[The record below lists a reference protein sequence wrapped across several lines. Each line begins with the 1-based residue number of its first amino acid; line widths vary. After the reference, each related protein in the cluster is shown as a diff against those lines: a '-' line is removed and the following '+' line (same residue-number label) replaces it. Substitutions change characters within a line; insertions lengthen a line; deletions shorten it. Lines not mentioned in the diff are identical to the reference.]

1 MTINSVFSHNNKLR
15 ELSSSQYGMWLK
27 EKLAGSD
34 WSFMIAEA
42 IEIRGNLN
50 PKNFIA
56 ALRQLSSELPLLRC
70 RIRELDGQPYQV
82 SLDGHDDQFPVVYFC
97 EDADPVAAAEAW
109 MAAEIRK
116 PVDLAEDN
124 LWRCALLC
132 VDAGHWIWYH
142 AAHHILLDGFSGGL
156 LAHRVAELYGAL
168 ETGRAAAPS
177 DFGSPD
183 DLKTYEQSYRRSVH
197 FERDRSYWQEQLR
210 GLPDPVTLTRRKMEP
225 IGGLLRHSVEIERDR
240 IGAIEALGRQA
251 GGSLP
256 QTLIALVASYYA
268 KATDVEDLTILTMVT
283 ARISADMRRIPGMV
297 ANAVPLRFRIG
308 ADTTF
313 SNLIRQVT
321 QQMSRALRYQRYR
334 YEDMR
339 RDMNLSH
346 RDQQIAWLGVN
357 IEPFNYQLDFNGLPA
372 SARNLSNGTMS
383 DLTIFAYDRG
393 DGSPVRFDFDA
404 NPGLYD
410 LAELVDHQKRFIGLV
425 DSLVREPDVPLSQR
439 SLLLPDERHKVLF
452 EWNAT
457 GRPVELVS
465 LPVLFARQVVRSP
478 EATAVV
484 FGETALSYGE
494 LDRQSDQWAGH
505 LLRLGIGTGDLVAVA
520 LPRSQAM
527 VVILLAILKSGAAYL
542 PLDPSD
548 RSDRLSAILSEAR
561 PAIVVTTTSL
571 ENEVDLGA
579 VPRVY
584 EDLQPDVHSHLPDIA
599 LPLPPG
605 PQETA
610 YVIFTSGSTGRPKG
624 VEIAHRGL
632 SNFLLAMQD
641 IVQLKPCDRLLAV
654 TTIAF
659 DIAVLELFL
668 PLTVGAVTVIASR
681 DTVREPQALRQ
692 MIKRERITV
701 FQSTPSLW
709 RALLRD
715 GVSGLEGLRPLVG
728 GEALAPELA
737 QAMAKLGSPILNLY
751 GPTETTVWSTVMPL
765 AGEDLAVPVIGRPIW
780 NTEVYVVDRHGQ
792 PVPPGYVGELLIGG
806 MGVAKGYLNRPD
818 LTEERFVP
826 DTFAG
831 REGRL
836 YRTGD
841 LVRWRADGVLDYLG
855 RNDFQIKIR
864 GFRIEPG
871 EIEAALVAMDGIQQA
886 VVVLREDQGL
896 EKRLVAY
903 LVPDGEGVLPEGTEL
918 AKRLAGVLPSH
929 MVPAL
934 YVALPVLPLNGN
946 GKIDRKALPAPQSCV
961 QENAVAPRNETERAI
976 AALWC
981 EVLGLD
987 SVGVHDD
994 FFALGGD
1001 SLAAA
1006 GMISALRSRLNGEVP
1021 LGAVFQTP
1029 TIAALAERLEVAD
1042 EPHSLM
1048 QPMLPIKAH
1057 GNRPPLFCIHPLL
1070 GLGWG
1075 FFGLAQHVGEDV
1087 PIYAL
1092 QADALSDAQGGPRSV
1107 EGMAARYL
1115 ERIRSRQPHGPYHL
1129 LGWSLG
1135 GLVAHE
1141 IARLLRADGEHVA
1154 FLGMLDSYIFEP
1166 QSGHLEEKALVEAG
1180 MAFFGG
1186 PSEDA
1191 EGIET
1196 LKGLGDYAVERFY
1209 QQNSGYLSYTGLDDP
1224 KLVDRARQTILD
1236 NFHMAGRFVP
1246 GHVDVDLH
1254 FFRAGR
1260 VMAAGATHRVIQYAP
1275 EAWLPHIGGRIYL
1288 RTLDCGHDNML
1299 EPQPAA
1305 EVGAVIQAELLRE
1318 ILVLR
1323 RDEWDK
1329 ARVAG

>member
-1 MTINSVFSHNNKLR
+1 MNSIFSHSNKVR
-15 ELSSSQYGMWLK
+15 ELSSSQSGMWLK
-27 EKLAGSD
+27 EKLSGSE

-50 PKNFIA
+50 PTNFIE

-82 SLDGHDDQFPVVYFC
+82 ALDTYEGQFPVVDFR
-97 EDADPVAAAEAW
+97 EDADPAAAAEAW

-116 PVDLAEDN
+116 PVDLAEDD
-124 LWRCALLC
+124 LWRSALLC

-168 ETGRAAAPS
+168 EAGRAAAPC

-210 GLPDPVTLTRRKMEP
+210 GLPDPVTLTRRKVEP
-225 IGGLLRHSVEIERDR
+225 VGGLLRHSIEIGRDR

-308 ADTTF
+308 PETTF
-313 SNLIRQVT
+313 ADLIRQVA

-339 RDMNLSH
+339 RDLSLSH

-357 IEPFNYQLDFNGLPA
+357 IEPFNYQFDFNGLPA

-393 DGSPVRFDFDA
+393 DGGSVRFDFDA
-404 NPGLYD
+404 NPALYD
-410 LAELVDHQKRFIGLV
+410 LCELVDHQQRFIGLF
-425 DSLVREPDVPLSQR
+425 DSLVREPDAPLAQR

-452 EWNAT
+452 DWNAT

-465 LPVLFARQVVRSP
+465 LPVLFARQVTRSP
-478 EATAVV
+478 QATAVV
-484 FGETALSYGE
+484 FGEATLSYGE
-494 LDRQSDQWAGH
+494 LDRQSDLWAGH
-505 LLRLGIGTGDLVAVA
+505 LRRLGIASGDLVAVA
-520 LPRSQAM
+520 LPRSEAM
-527 VVILLAILKSGAAYL
+527 VVILIAILKSGAAYL

-548 RSDRLSAILSEAR
+548 RSDRLSAILSEAK
-561 PAIVVTTTSL
+561 PAIVVTTTLL
-571 ENEVDLGA
+571 ESEVDFGA

-584 EDLQPDVHSHLPDIA
+584 QDQQPDVHPDLPDVVM
-599 LPLPPG
+599 PLPPG
-605 PQETA
+605 PQDTA

-632 SNFLLAMQD
+632 SNFLLAMQET
-641 IVQLKPCDRLLAV
+641 VGLKASDRLLAV

-668 PLTVGAVTVIASR
+668 PLTVGATTVIATR

-692 MIKRERITV
+692 MIQRERITV

-737 QAMAKLGSPILNLY
+737 HMMAKLGSPILNLY

-765 AGEDLAVPVIGRPIW
+765 TGDELAAPVIGRPIW

-792 PVPPGYVGELLIGG
+792 PVPPGFVGELLIGG

-818 LTEERFVP
+818 LTEERFIP
-826 DTFAG
+826 DAFTG

-886 VVVLREDQGL
+886 VVVLREDQGM

-903 LVPDGEGVLPEGTEL
+903 LVGEGEAELPDGAEL
-918 AKRLAGVLPSH
+918 AKRLGAVLPSH
-929 MVPAL
+929 MVPAF
-934 YVALPVLPLNGN
+934 YMSLPVLPLNGN
-946 GKIDRKALPAPQSCV
+946 GKIDRKALPAPQNIA
-961 QENAVAPRNETERAI
+961 QQDAVAPRNETERAI

-987 SVGVHDD
+987 SVGVFDD

-1006 GMISALRSRLNGEVP
+1006 GMISALRNRLNGEVP
-1021 LGAVFQTP
+1021 LGTVFATP

-1092 QADALSDAQGGPRSV
+1092 QADALSDAQAGPRSL

-1115 ERIRSRQPHGPYHL
+1115 ERIRSRQPRGPYHL

-1141 IARLLRADGEHVA
+1141 IARLLREDGEHVA
-1154 FLGMLDSYIFEP
+1154 FLGMLDSYIF
-1166 QSGHLEEKALVEAG
+1166 QSDASHMDESMLVEAG
-1180 MAFFGG
+1180 MAFLGG
-1186 PSEDA
+1186 PSEAA

-1224 KLVDRARQTILD
+1224 KLVERARQTILD

-1260 VMAAGATHRVIQYAP
+1260 VMAAGATRSVIQYAP

-1329 ARVAG
+1329 ARVAS

>member
-1 MTINSVFSHNNKLR
+1 MTINSILFQSNKIR
-15 ELSSSQYGMWLK
+15 ELSLSQSGMWLK
-27 EKLAGSD
+27 EKLSGSD
-34 WSFMIAEA
+34 WSFMLAEA

-50 PKNFIA
+50 QKNFLA
-56 ALRQLSSELPLLRC
+56 ALKQLSCELPLLRS

-82 SLDGHDDQFPVVYFC
+82 SLDSYERQFEVVDFRGG
-97 EDADPVAAAEAW
+97 ADPVATADAW
-109 MAAEIRK
+109 MDAEIRK
-116 PVDLAEDN
+116 PVDLAEDD
-124 LWRCALLC
+124 LWRSALLRL
-132 VDAGHWIWYH
+132 DDEHWIWYH

-156 LAHRVAELYGAL
+156 LAHRVAELYSAL
-168 ETGRAAAPS
+168 EAGRAPTPC

-183 DLKTYEQSYRRSVH
+183 DLKAFEQSYRRSVH
-197 FERDRSYWQEQLR
+197 FERDRSYWQEQLK

-225 IGGLLRHSVEIERDR
+225 VGGLLRHSVEVERCK

-251 GGSLP
+251 GASLP

-268 KATDVEDLTILTMVT
+268 KATDVEDLIILTMVT

-297 ANAVPLRFRIG
+297 ANAVPLRFRI
-308 ADTTF
+308 APETTF
-313 SNLIRQVT
+313 SDLIRQVT

-339 RDMNLSH
+339 RDLNLSH

-372 SARNLSNGTMS
+372 SARNLSNGTMT

-393 DGSPVRFDFDA
+393 DGGSVRFDFDA

-410 LAELVDHQKRFIGLV
+410 LEELVDHQTRFIGLV

-452 EWNAT
+452 DWNAT

-465 LPVLFARQVVRSP
+465 LPVLFARQVALSP
-478 EATAVV
+478 QATAVI
-484 FGETALSYGE
+484 FGETSLSYGE
-494 LDRQSDQWAGH
+494 LDRQSDLWAGH
-505 LLRLGIGTGDLVAVA
+505 LRRLGIASGDLVAVA
-520 LPRSQAM
+520 LPRSEVM
-527 VVILLAILKSGAAYL
+527 VIMLMAILKSGAAYL

-548 RSDRLSAILSEAR
+548 RSDRLAAILAEAR
-561 PAIVVTTTSL
+561 PAIVVTTTAL
-571 ENEVDLGA
+571 ESEVDLGA

-584 EDLQPDVHSHLPDIA
+584 QDLQPDVHPDLPDMV
-599 LPLPPG
+599 LPPPPG
-605 PQETA
+605 PQDTA

-632 SNFLLAMQD
+632 SNFLLAMQET
-641 IVQLKPCDRLLAV
+641 VGLTASDRVLAV

-668 PLTVGAVTVIASR
+668 PLTVGAVTVIATR

-692 MIKRERITV
+692 LIQRERINV
-701 FQSTPSLW
+701 LQSTPSLW

-715 GVSGLEGLRPLVG
+715 GLGGLETVRPLVG
-728 GEALAPELA
+728 GEALPPELA
-737 QAMAKLGSPILNLY
+737 QTMAKLGAPILNLY

-765 AGEDLAVPVIGRPIW
+765 ADDELAAPVIGRPIW

-792 PVPPGYVGELLIGG
+792 PVPPGFVGELLIGG

-818 LTEERFVP
+818 LTEERFAP
-826 DTFAG
+826 DTFTG
-831 REGRL
+831 RAGRL

-841 LVRWRADGVLDYLG
+841 LVRWRADGVLDYVG

-886 VVVLREDQGL
+886 VVVLRGDQGL

-903 LVPDGEGVLPEGTEL
+903 IVPEGEGRVPDGAEL
-918 AKRLAGVLPSH
+918 ARRLAAVLPSH
-929 MVPAL
+929 MVPSHF
-934 YVALPVLPLNGN
+934 VTLPVLPLNGN
-946 GKIDRKALPAPQSCV
+946 GKIDRKALPPPPCVV
-961 QENAVAPRNETERAI
+961 QEDAVPPRNETERAI

-981 EVLGLD
+981 EVLGLE

-1021 LGAVFQTP
+1021 LGTVFATP

-1092 QADALSDAQGGPRSV
+1092 QADALSDAQAAPRSI

-1141 IARLLRADGEHVA
+1141 ITRLLREDGEQVA
-1154 FLGMLDSYIFEP
+1154 FLGMLDSYIF
-1166 QSGHLEEKALVEAG
+1166 QTQAGHLDEKTLVEAG
-1180 MAFFGG
+1180 MAFLGG
-1186 PSEDA
+1186 PSELAD
-1191 EGIET
+1191 GIET
-1196 LKGLGDYAVERFY
+1196 LRGLGDYAVDRFY

-1236 NFHMAGRFVP
+1236 NFNMAGRFVP
-1246 GHVDVDLH
+1246 GRVDVDLH
-1254 FFRAGR
+1254 FFRAGN
-1260 VMAAGATHRVIQYAP
+1260 VMAAAATRSVIHYAP
-1275 EAWLPHIGGRIYL
+1275 EAWLPHVGGRIYL

-1299 EPQPAA
+1299 DPQPAA

-1323 RDEWDK
+1323 RDE
-1329 ARVAG
+1329 